1 MVSIF
6 YAEESCQG
14 IPLGSE
20 KINES
25 INNWYAQI
33 NRTIVQLIEQFEI
46 DKSIIRINWSI
57 NRLKKSDP

>member
-1 MVSIF
+1 MASTF

-20 KINES
+20 KISES